1 MKKYIP
7 LISFLIILFCAYVM
21 SIIAIF
27 TSDWST
33 SFEFF
38 LLAFITIAFGAI
50 GCLSYSMFDVLN

>member
-1 MKKYIP
+1 MKKYVP
-7 LISFLIILFCAYVM
+7 LISFLLILFLAYIM

-38 LLAFITIAFGAI
+38 LLAFITVAFGGI
-50 GCLSYSMFDVLN
+50 GCLAASNFELL